1 MVVDGLTDLDPEV
14 ATEPTPAD
22 TVHPVAPAVIHAIFA
37 EPPWFIVVGE
47 AFISTV
53 KLEAGGLGQV
63 VPLIVSTPE
72 PQQCPSS
79 GL

>member
-22 TVHPVAPAVIHAIFA
+22 IVHPVAPAVIHVRDAD
-37 EPPWFIVVGE
+37 PPWFIVVGD

-53 KLEAGGLGQV
+53 KLEAGGFGQV
-63 VPLIVSTPE
+63 VPLIVSTPD
-72 PQQCPSS
+72 PLQCPSS